1 MAKEEQPMYHKLQS
15 VIRNIVDQGYFKDE
29 EEWKD
34 IKKLTQKPEF
44 RFLIGHLPCIISIY
58 NLQKGYYEFISDN
71 MKSIMGYDPKIF
83 EGQDG
88 VNRIFDLVLKDHF
101 GEFMEPVMN
110 DIYSYVF
117 EHSTPENGKDF
128 RFTVCAKLRAHNGL
142 MQWYLMDTNILQ
154 VNALGQPLRT
164 IFTMTNIHKFK
175 KDEVIY
181 YDVLKRDEQG
191 VYRPVLQKSI
201 SESGTIHLLTEREYE
216 ILGLISKGYTSS
228 QIADHLF
235 ISLYTAQTH
244 RRNIKRKLQCKSNNE
259 MINYALARGIV

>member
-15 VIRNIVDQGYFKDE
+15 VISNIVDQEYFKEDDQ
-29 EEWKD
+29 WKD
-34 IKKLTQKPEF
+34 IKKMLQKPEF

-71 MKSIMGYDPKIF
+71 MKSIMGYDPRIF

-88 VNRIFDLVLKDHF
+88 VTRIFELVLKDHF
-101 GEFMEPVMN
+101 GEFMEPIMN

-117 EHSTPENGKDF
+117 QHATPENGKDF
-128 RFTVCAKLRAHNGL
+128 RFTVCAKLKAHNGL
-142 MQWYLMDTNILQ
+142 MQWYLLDTNILQ
-154 VNALGQPLRT
+154 VNAAGQPIRN

-181 YDVLKRDEQG
+181 YDVLKRDENG

-201 SESGTIHLLTEREYE
+201 SEEGTIQLLTEREYE
-216 ILGLISKGYTSS
+216 ILGLISKGYTSL
-228 QIADHLF
+228 QIAEHLF

-244 RRNIKRKLQCKSNNE
+244 RRNIKRKLQCRSNSE
-259 MINYALARGIV
+259 MINYAVARGIV